1 METSGA
7 SLGAHLK
14 RSVKFSGK
22 VYIAAICC
30 SGLACWA
37 LAARDWRPAD
47 LSLQFAFYLVLAA
60 FSSRLKV
67 RLPGITGALSVNY
80 VFILLAIL
88 DLGLPQTVAI
98 AVASTIAQSILSSK
112 AGPRPVQLLFNLGA
126 ISVFSTFAYRVYHS
140 SALAALDSSAPMLLL
155 WTASS
160 YFLTNTMAV
169 AAVIALTESKPV
181 KRVWIDN
188 FFWTAPHYLFGAC
201 LALIIS
207 VSNRMFGWQYS
218 MLVMPGIY
226 LLYRSYHLYLGRLEE
241 EKKHVAEVADLHLRT
256 IEALALAIEA
266 KDDTTHS
273 HLRRVQVYALEIAQ
287 ELGLSQEEIRALEA
301 AALLHDIGKLAV
313 PEYIINKPGKLT
325 KEEFEK
331 MKVHPVVGAEILEC
345 VQFPYPVVPIVR
357 SHHEKWDGS
366 GYPDGLVAEAIPIGA
381 RILSAVDC
389 LDALASDRQ
398 YRRALPLDKALEE
411 VVKLSGVAFDPKVVD
426 ILRRRTF
433 ELEKKAR
440 IAPQTANRLST
451 RVRISRGEAPAAGLA
466 DAAGRLVPGAQSSRL
481 DFIGSIAAARQEF
494 QKLHEF
500 TRDIGNSLSL
510 DDTLSLVAS
519 RMKTLI
525 PFDAIAIY
533 GLEGDRLRA
542 HHSSGIDA
550 DLFSSLAIPLGEG
563 LAGWVAE
570 NRQPMVNGNP
580 SVEAGYLRDG
590 TKFSL
595 LRSALSVPLDGLSGV
610 VGVLTLYRK
619 EVDAFSNEDLRIV
632 LTVASK
638 VGMTIEN
645 ARTYHAAEKSA
656 GTDKLTGLAN
666 GHSLVLQLEAEL
678 EASRQ
683 NGRDVTVLVLDLDGF
698 KTVNDTLGHLEG
710 NRVLQLTADGLR
722 KLCRERDFVARLGGD
737 EFAMILPGITADA
750 LDDRLPR
757 LAWMMEEVDRQVGA
771 GGVLAVS
778 VGAAHY
784 PADGAS
790 TEALLGAA
798 DRRMYQ
804 MKRKH
809 HASRPELSPAR

>member
-1 METSGA
+1 MRRQ
-7 SLGAHLK
+7 AHPGLT
-14 RSVKFSGK
+14 VKLSAK
-22 VYIAAICC
+22 VYISLMCAA
-30 SGLACWA
+30 GLACWA
-37 LAARDWRPAD
+37 LAVRDWRAGD
-47 LSLQFAFYLVLAA
+47 LSLQFGFYLVLAA
-60 FSSRLKV
+60 FSSSLKV

-80 VFILLAIL
+80 VFILLSIL

-98 AVASTIAQSILSSK
+98 AVVSTVAQSVMS
-112 AGPRPVQLLFNLGA
+112 ARVNPRPVQILFNLGA
-126 ISVFSTFAYRVYHS
+126 ISCFSTFAYRVYHFQ
-140 SALAALDSSAPMLLL
+140 ALAAIDSSAPMLLL
-155 WTASS
+155 WTATA

-181 KRVWIDN
+181 TRIWMDN

-201 LALIIS
+201 LALMLS
-207 VSNRMFGWQYS
+207 GANRVFGWQYS

-241 EKKHVAEVADLHLRT
+241 EKKHVTAVADLHLRT

-273 HLRRVQVYALEIAQ
+273 HLRRVQVYALEIAH
-287 ELGLSQEEIRALEA
+287 ELGLSSDEVHALEA
-301 AALLHDIGKLAV
+301 ASLLHDIGKLAV
-313 PEYIINKPGKLT
+313 PEYIINKPGRLT

-357 SHHEKWDGS
+357 SHHEKWDGT
-366 GYPDGLVAEAIPIGA
+366 GYPDGLKGEAIPIGA
-381 RILSAVDC
+381 RILAAVDC

-411 VVKLSGVAFDPKVVD
+411 VVRLAGTAYDPAVVD
-426 ILRRRTF
+426 VLRRRTP

-440 IAPQTANRLST
+440 LAPQTANRLST
-451 RVRISRGEAPAAGLA
+451 RARISRGEAPAAGFVGSGKA
-466 DAAGRLVPGAQSSRL
+466 SPGAQLSRM

-510 DDTLSLVAS
+510 DDTLSLVAT

-525 PFDAIAIY
+525 PFDSIAIY
-533 GLEGDRLRA
+533 GLDGDHLVT
-542 HHSSGIDA
+542 HHASGIDA
-550 DLFSSLAIPLGEG
+550 ELFAGLAIPVGEG

-570 NRQPMVNGNP
+570 NRQPMMNGNP

-590 TKFSL
+590 SKFSL
-595 LRSALSVPLDGLSGV
+595 LRSALSVPLDGINGIT
-610 VGVLTLYRK
+610 GVLTLYRK
-619 EVDAFSNEDLRIV
+619 DLDAFSNDDLRIV

-645 ARTYHAAEKSA
+645 ARTFHAVEKSA

-666 GHSLVLQLEAEL
+666 GHSLVIQLEAEL

-683 NGRDVTVLVLDLDGF
+683 GGPAITVLVLDLDGF

-710 NRVLQLTADGLR
+710 NRVLQRTADGLR
-722 KLCRERDFVARLGGD
+722 QICRDRDFVARIGGD
-737 EFAMILPGITADA
+737 EFAIILPGITAEA
-750 LDDRLPR
+750 LEERLPKLRR
-757 LAWMMEEVDRQVGA
+757 LMEEVDAEVGA

-790 TEALLGAA
+790 TEALLSEA

-804 MKRKH
+804 MKRQH
-809 HASRPELSPAR
+809 HAERPELTALRNAVMAS

>member
-1 METSGA
+1 MCAT
-7 SLGAHLK
+7 
-14 RSVKFSGK
+14 
-22 VYIAAICC
+22 
-30 SGLACWA
+30 GLACWA
-37 LAARDWRPAD
+37 LAVRDWRVSD

-60 FSSRLKV
+60 ISSSLKV

-80 VFILLAIL
+80 VFILLSIL

-98 AVASTIAQSILSSK
+98 AVVSTISQSILSSK
-112 AGPRPVQLLFNLGA
+112 AGPKPVQLLFNLSA
-126 ISVFSTFAYRVYHS
+126 ISVFSTFAHRVYHWE
-140 SALAALDSSAPMLLL
+140 ALAAIDSSAPIMLL

-160 YFLTNTMAV
+160 YFLTNTLAV
-169 AAVIALTESKPV
+169 ASVIALTEGKPV
-181 KRVWIDN
+181 KRTWMDN

-201 LALIIS
+201 LALALS
-207 VSNRMFGWQYS
+207 YANRLLGWQYS
-218 MLVMPGIY
+218 VLVMPGIY

-287 ELGLSQEEIRALEA
+287 ELGLSYEEVRALEA

-313 PEYIINKPGKLT
+313 PEYIINKPGRLT

-357 SHHEKWDGS
+357 SHHEKWDGT
-366 GYPDGLVAEAIPIGA
+366 GYPDGLKGEAIPIGA

-411 VVKLSGVAFDPKVVD
+411 VVRLSGIAYDPAVVD
-426 ILRRRTF
+426 VLRRRTHD
-433 ELEKKAR
+433 LEKKAR
-440 IAPQTANRLST
+440 LAPQTANRLST
-451 RVRISRGEAPAAGLA
+451 RVRINRGDAPSAGLA
-466 DAAGRLVPGAQSSRL
+466 TADRPSQNSQVSRM

-494 QKLHEF
+494 QRLHEF

-510 DDTLSLVAS
+510 DDTMSLVAS
-519 RMKTLI
+519 RMKSLL
-525 PFDAIAIY
+525 PFDSIAIY
-533 GLEGDRLRA
+533 GLEGDKLVA
-542 HHSSGIDA
+542 HHASGIDA
-550 DLFSSLAIPLGEG
+550 ELFAGLAIPLGEG

-580 SVEAGYLRDG
+580 SVEVGYLRDG
-590 TKFSL
+590 SKFSL

-619 EVDAFSNEDLRIV
+619 DVEAFSNDDLRIV

-638 VGMTIEN
+638 VAMTIEN
-645 ARTYHAAEKSA
+645 ARTYRAAEKSA
-656 GTDKLTGLAN
+656 GTDQLTGLAN
-666 GHSLVLQLEAEL
+666 GHSLVLQLESEL
-678 EASRQ
+678 ELCRQ
-683 NGRDVTVLVLDLDGF
+683 SGKDVTVLVLDLDGF

-710 NRVLQLTADGLR
+710 NRVLQLTSDRLR

-737 EFAMILPGITADA
+737 EFAMILPGITAEA
-750 LDDRLPR
+750 LGDRLPR
-757 LAWMMEEVDRQVGA
+757 LSWMMEEVDREVGA
-771 GGVLAVS
+771 GGVLSVS
-778 VGAAHY
+778 VGAAHF
-784 PADGAS
+784 PADGSS

-809 HASRPELSPAR
+809 HSVHPRVPAVRESALVN

>member
-1 METSGA
+1 MRISA
-7 SLGAHLK
+7 
-14 RSVKFSGK
+14 K
-22 VYIAAICC
+22 VYIAATCLA
-30 SGLACWA
+30 GLACWA
-37 LAARDWRPAD
+37 LAVRDWRATD
-47 LSLQFAFYLVLAA
+47 VSLQFAFYLALAA

-98 AVASTIAQSILSSK
+98 AVASTIAQSVSSK
-112 AGPRPVQLLFNLGA
+112 VSPRLIQLLFNLGA
-126 ISVFSTFAYRVYHS
+126 ISVSSTFSYRVYHS
-140 SALAALDSSAPMLLL
+140 QTLTALDSSAPILLL
-155 WTASS
+155 WTATS

-169 AAVIALTESKPV
+169 AAVISLTESRSV
-181 KRVWIDN
+181 KRVWMDN

-201 LALIIS
+201 LALL
-207 VSNRMFGWQYS
+207 VSGCNRWLGWQYC

-273 HLRRVQVYALEIAQ
+273 HLRRVQVYALGIAQ
-287 ELGLSQEEIRALEA
+287 ELGLDQDDVRALQA

-313 PEYIINKPGKLT
+313 PEYIINKPGRLT

-366 GYPDGLVAEAIPIGA
+366 GYPDGLAGEAIPIGA

-398 YRRALPLDKALEE
+398 YRRALPLEQALEE
-411 VVKLSGVAFDPKVVD
+411 VVKLSGTAFDPRVVD

-440 IAPQTANRLST
+440 VAPHSGSRLST
-451 RVRISRGEAPAAGLA
+451 RVRVARGNAPAAGLA
-466 DAAGRLVPGAQSSRL
+466 EQGTPSPSGAPATRM

-533 GLEGDRLRA
+533 GLEGERLVA
-542 HHSSGIDA
+542 HHASGVDA
-550 DLFSSLAIPLGEG
+550 ELFSTLAIPLDEG
-563 LAGWVAE
+563 LAGWVAQ
-570 NRQPMVNGNP
+570 NRHHMLNGNP
-580 SVEAGYLRDG
+580 SVEAGYLRDSS
-590 TKFSL
+590 KFSL

-619 EVDAFSNEDLRIV
+619 EVDAFTNDDLRVV

-638 VGMTIEN
+638 VGMTMEN

-666 GHSLVLQLEAEL
+666 GHALVVQLEAEL
-678 EASRQ
+678 EMSRVS
-683 NGRDVTVLVLDLDGF
+683 GKDVTVLVLDLDGF

-710 NRVLQLTADGLR
+710 NHVLQLTADGLR

-737 EFAMILPGITADA
+737 EFAMILPGITSEA
-750 LDDRLPR
+750 LEDRLPR

-784 PADGAS
+784 PADGS
-790 TEALLGAA
+790 SSEALLAAA

-809 HASRPELSPAR
+809 HAARPELTSAR

>member
-1 METSGA
+1 MRLSA
-7 SLGAHLK
+7 
-14 RSVKFSGK
+14 K
-22 VYIAAICC
+22 VYIGAIC
-30 SGLACWA
+30 SAGLACWA
-37 LAARDWRPAD
+37 LAVRDWRPSD
-47 LSLQFAFYLVLAA
+47 LSLQFVFYLVLAA

-80 VFILLAIL
+80 VFILLSIL

-98 AVASTIAQSILSSK
+98 AVVSTIAQSALSFK
-112 AGPRPVQLLFNLGA
+112 TGPKPVQLLFNLGA
-126 ISVFSTFAYRVYHS
+126 ISVFSTFAYRVHHWE
-140 SALAALDSSAPMLLL
+140 ALAVIDGSPPILLL
-155 WTASS
+155 WTATS
-160 YFLTNTMAV
+160 YFLTNTIAV
-169 AAVIALTESKPV
+169 AAVIALTESASI
-181 KRVWIDN
+181 KRTWMDN

-201 LALIIS
+201 LALILS
-207 VSNRMFGWQYS
+207 WSNRLFGWQYS
-218 MLVMPGIY
+218 VLVMPGIY

-241 EKKHVAEVADLHLRT
+241 EKKHVGEVADLHLRT

-273 HLRRVQVYALEIAQ
+273 HLRRVQVYALEIAN
-287 ELGLSQEEIRALEA
+287 ELGLSHDEVRALEA

-313 PEYIINKPGKLT
+313 PEYIINKPGRLT

-357 SHHEKWDGS
+357 SHHERWDGT
-366 GYPDGLVAEAIPIGA
+366 GYPDGLAGLAIPIGA

-411 VVKLSGVAFDPKVVD
+411 VVKLSGKAYDPAVVD
-426 ILRRRTF
+426 ILRRRTV

-440 IAPQTANRLST
+440 TAPMAGNRLST
-451 RVRISRGEAPAAGLA
+451 RVRVNRGDAPAAGLA
-466 DAAGRLVPGAQSSRL
+466 GSDRPTPTTQPSRM

-510 DDTLSLVAS
+510 SDTLSLVAS

-525 PFDAIAIY
+525 AFDAIAIY
-533 GLEGDRLRA
+533 GLEGDRLVA
-542 HHSSGIDA
+542 QHASGIDA
-550 DLFSSLAIPLGEG
+550 ELFSGLAIPVGEG

-570 NRQPMVNGNP
+570 NREPMINGNP
-580 SVEAGYLRDG
+580 SVEAGYLLDG
-590 TKFSL
+590 SKFSL
-595 LRSALSVPLDGLSGV
+595 LRSALSVPLDGLNGV

-619 EVDAFSNEDLRIV
+619 EFEAFSNDDLRIV
-632 LTVASK
+632 LAVASK

-656 GTDKLTGLAN
+656 GTDQLTGLAN
-666 GHSLVLQLEAEL
+666 GHSLVIQLESEL
-678 EASRQ
+678 EQCRQ
-683 NGRDVTVLVLDLDGF
+683 NGKDVTVLVLDLDGF
-698 KTVNDTLGHLEG
+698 KAVNDTLGHLEG
-710 NRVLQLTADGLR
+710 NRVLQLTSDGLR
-722 KLCRERDFVARLGGD
+722 KICRERDFVARLGGD
-737 EFAMILPGITADA
+737 EFAMILPGITAEA
-750 LDDRLPR
+750 LGDRLPR
-757 LAWMMEEVDRQVGA
+757 LVAMMEDVDLTVGA

-778 VGAAHY
+778 VGAAHF
-784 PADGAS
+784 PGDGTT

-804 MKRKH
+804 MKRRRHSLRKTI
-809 HASRPELSPAR
+809 ADEPALAL